1 MSNVVS
7 LHDHQTR
14 AWETYIE
21 AMQRAQSSGAIEDG
35 IAAGRAWRRWLDLFM
50 TPEQRQSIGS
60 RVAG

>member
-14 AWETYIE
+14 AWDAYIE
-21 AMQRAQSSGAIEDG
+21 AFQRAQASGSIDDG
-35 IAAGRAWRRWLDLFM
+35 IAAGKAWRRWLDLFM
-50 TPEQRQSIGS
+50 TPDQRLAIGS

>member
-1 MSNVVS
+1 MSNVIS

-14 AWETYIE
+14 AWESYIS
-21 AMQRAQSSGAIEDG
+21 AFHRAQSSGSIEDG

-50 TPEQRQSIGS
+50 TPEQRSTIGN